1 MNTAELIN
9 NLLDRAD
16 GSLDHLKLHYG
27 PLIRYVITPILHD
40 ERDREEVFSDI
51 LIRVWD
57 RIDQYDPNSGSWTN
71 WLSTISRNAAI
82 DRVRRNPPVSAELTE
97 TIPAPNSNPEQELLR
112 KERQR
117 ELYAAL
123 NSLDTSDKPCS
134 TANTITDRVRRESL
148 LNAAPRS
155 GPLKAGYTGSS
166 GSFAK
171 YWEVI
176 SMLDEN
182 FDQLSEWEFDMDY
195 SGYVIEHFPGFQRE
209 HPRLSGKFADTIEHT
224 YSACSWMPDD
234 RFQNAISAAVDE
246 FPGTAPKV
254 DIY

>member
-71 WLSTISRNAAI
+71 WLSTIARNAAI

-97 TIPAPNSNPEQELLR
+97 AIPAPNSDPEQELLR

-117 ELYAAL
+117 ELHAAL
-123 NSLDTSDKPCS
+123 NSLDTSDKALFYRKYYYRQS
-134 TANTITDRVRRESL
+134 TAQIAAECGTTQRAIEGRLYRIKRKLRRQL
-148 LNAAPRS
+148 
-155 GPLKAGYTGSS
+155 GG
-166 GSFAK
+166 
-171 YWEVI
+171 
-176 SMLDEN
+176 D
-182 FDQLSEWEFDMDY
+182 FDD
-195 SGYVIEHFPGFQRE
+195 G
-209 HPRLSGKFADTIEHT
+209 
-224 YSACSWMPDD
+224 
-234 RFQNAISAAVDE
+234 
-246 FPGTAPKV
+246 
-254 DIY
+254 